1 MKIFASHNPSDE
13 IRKNSS
19 AGGVFS
25 TLAEHVL
32 SKGGVIYGVTFDDNW
47 NIVHQREEKVDNI
60 HRFRGSKYAY
70 SQIGDSFRNVVSDLN
85 NGRIVLFSG
94 TPCQIAAIRK
104 KTGDNKN
111 LLTVEVVCHGAPRHE
126 YWEKYLTAI
135 CQKFD
140 KTRDDISKISF
151 RDKRTG
157 WSGYSFTIKFKDGTL
172 FSERGSKNLYMKAFL
187 SDYTLKDGCFKC
199 PFKYPDG
206 SKADITLGDLWGIKE
221 LAPDIY
227 NDSGTTLV
235 IARTPI
241 GEQYTEFLSND
252 CDLTLSAV
260 AHYNPAI
267 IRHASVPK
275 NRCCF
280 LEEYKSGHDVLSIF
294 DKFTKFSLRKRLKLK
309 MFALIKRLKGNCLSI
324 IP

>member
-1 MKIFASHNPSDE
+1 MKVFASHNPNDE
-13 IRKNSS
+13 TRKNSS
-19 AGGVFS
+19 AGGVFT
-25 TLAEHVL
+25 TLAELVL
-32 SKGGVIYGVTFDDNW
+32 RKGGVIYGVTFDDNW
-47 NIVHQREEKVDNI
+47 NIVHQREEKEDNI

-70 SQIGDSFRNVVSDLN
+70 SHIGDSLRNVVSDLN
-85 NGRIVLFSG
+85 DGRIVLFSG

-104 KTGDNKN
+104 KIGDNKN
-111 LLTVEVVCHGAPRHE
+111 LITVEVVCHGAPKHE

-157 WSGYSFTIKFKDGTL
+157 WAGYSFTIDFKDGTL

-206 SKADITLGDLWGIKE
+206 SKADITLGDLWGIKK
-221 LAPDIY
+221 LAPEIY
-227 NDSGTTLV
+227 NDSGSTLV
-235 IARTPI
+235 IARTAI
-241 GEQYTEFLSND
+241 GEQYTELLSND
-252 CDLTLSAV
+252 CELTLDAV

-267 IRHASVPK
+267 IRHASAPK
-275 NRCCF
+275 NRGRF
-280 LEEYKSGHDVLSIF
+280 LEEFKSGCDVLSIF
-294 DKFTKFSLRKRLKLK
+294 DKFTKPTLRNRLKLK
-309 MFALIKRLKGNCLSI
+309 FFAAIRYLKTTR
-324 IP
+324 